1 MTLWTTTDKGVDK
14 FGFRFQEVSF
24 DDLVV
29 KTMLSRNAP
38 PDAEFLPVSVTQDSQ
53 EVWSFRRDHKSRGFR
68 GLALLREVDGEL
80 VIILA
85 TKHGLYEVLPV
96 LDLPQMQVVGG
107 ELVGGRKLKE
117 LVALKQLIAE
127 AESLHPVWSRRETA
141 MQEVLQAEARR
152 ERDIV
157 RQAEAAEAE
166 VERQKR
172 EAGRVA
178 RRAAIQ
184 ARQRIFAFT
193 ERGERRHGLP
203 VVGNEWL
210 SLPSGTFCIAVTS
223 FDQETGAVGDVI
235 ESFRVEQIR
244 QKKTRVSVT
253 AVTAAKPGDK
263 KTGLGGEVAVTFKL
277 ALINGAFEE
286 VLLVVNMDSVRTLR
300 DRGLNSGTYVVC
312 PKAGDAGRFMAFSLA
327 EGKINPVTE
336 ILASEII

>member
-1 MTLWTTTDKGVDK
+1 MNWTKSAVVTDSNNYN
-14 FGFRFQEVSF
+14 FQEVSF
-24 DDLVV
+24 EDFVI
-29 KTMLSRNAP
+29 KTMLSPKAAAS
-38 PDAEFLPVSVTQDSQ
+38 AEFLPVSVTRGGQ
-53 EVWSFRRDHKSRGFR
+53 EVWSFKRDHKSRGFR

-117 LVALKQLIAE
+117 LITLKQLIAE
-127 AESLHPVWSRRETA
+127 AEGLRPVWSLREDA
-141 MQEVLQAEARR
+141 MWDILQTEAKRK
-152 ERDIV
+152 RDIV

-210 SLPSGTFCIAVTS
+210 SLPSGAFCIAVTS

-312 PKAGDAGRFMAFSLA
+312 PKAGDAGRFTAFSLA